1 MRRVAIT
8 AVLITSL
15 SCIASAGAQARNAAA
30 PRIVNLPYNIA
41 DSSGNRWM
49 IYQQG
54 MLRQQGNALY
64 SQGALLTINGSG
76 IAASGN
82 QARIDEKSGELLID
96 NLQTGT
102 IQISRRIFVNAQHAY
117 VRYIDVFRST
127 QPQDV
132 TVTVQTNSNFNYSM
146 QGTQQI
152 EDPRNKQRPI
162 GHVAMLEAGRAV
174 FELYAAPG
182 SKLGV
187 QLSAQPNNNIMQ
199 ASYQVTIPAGKQVAI
214 LHLHGVSTSLEAATQ
229 LVGALRTQELLADVP
244 ADIRKMLLN
253 VTPQKSIGDR
263 ELLRGDLF
271 DVVELRGG
279 DQMKGTLAEQSY
291 KLQTSYGVLELPA
304 DRVIGLINVG
314 QFRPRQLIVT
324 VDGEVFGGSME
335 KQSIGLN
342 LSSGQTT
349 QIPLAQVSRAGY
361 RKRSSEPEEWTFDK
375 PMVSLR
381 SGERMLVEAPAGAIE
396 VMTRYGLLKLEPS
409 MIARIDF
416 QSEDHGVHEIYLSD
430 GSSFSG
436 LVTAPQ
442 FVFQLVGTS
451 ARQQV
456 TFPMS
461 LLSRIQFSRAA
472 EDGPADGAPVMRLSD
487 DDELVGMF
495 SGSILLDTGFD
506 AIEIKGAEL
515 RSLTHLP
522 DATFDVQATLWD
534 QTTVSGVLRDP
545 LVQFD
550 LKCGLSMKVP
560 LALVAEYQNPQPQPS
575 ASMVDR
581 VKSVVG
587 ELSAEDWKQ
596 RERAEAQLLQMG
608 PVIQGVLKE
617 LSGSVPPE
625 AQHRIDAVLAQFE
638 KKSQAPGQAIPD
650 PG

>member
-1 MRRVAIT
+1 MRRVAIPV
-8 AVLITSL
+8 VLIASL
-15 SCIASAGAQARNAAA
+15 SCIASAGAQARD
-30 PRIVNLPYNIA
+30 PGGSRIVNLPFNMA
-41 DSSGNRWM
+41 DNSGNRWM

-54 MLRQQGNALY
+54 MLRQQGNALF
-64 SQGALLTINGSG
+64 SQGAVLMINGSSM
-76 IAASGN
+76 AASSN
-82 QARIDEKSGELLID
+82 QGRIDDKSGELVID

-102 IQISRRIFVNAQHAY
+102 IQVSRRIHVNAQQSY

-132 TVTVQTNSNFNYSM
+132 SVTVQTTSNFNYSM
-146 QGTQQI
+146 QGTLPI

-162 GHVAMLEAGRAV
+162 GSAAMLEAGRAV

-187 QLSAQPNNNIMQ
+187 QLSAQPNNNVMQ
-199 ASYQVTIPAGKQVAI
+199 ASYQLTIPAGKQVAI
-214 LHLHGVSTSLEAATQ
+214 LHLHGVAPSLDAATQ
-229 LVGALRTQELLADVP
+229 FVSSIRPRDLIADVP

-253 VTPQKSIGDR
+253 VTPQQSIGDR

-279 DQMKGTLAEQSY
+279 DQLKGTLAEQSY
-291 KLQTSYGVLELPA
+291 KLQTSYGALELPA

-361 RKRSSEPEEWTFDK
+361 RKRSGEPEEWTFDK

-381 SGERMLVEAPAGAIE
+381 SGERMLVETPAGAIE

-416 QSEDHGVHEIYLSD
+416 QSEDHSVHQIYLSD

-456 TFPMS
+456 TFPVSM
-461 LLSRIQFSRAA
+461 LSRIQFTRAA
-472 EDGPADGAPVMRLSD
+472 EDGPADGAPVMRLSNA
-487 DDELVGMF
+487 DELVGMF

-506 AIEIKGAEL
+506 AIDIKGAEL

-522 DATFDVQATLWD
+522 DATYDVQATLWD

-545 LVQFD
+545 QVQFD

-560 LALVAEYQNPQPQPS
+560 MALVATYENPQPQPS
-575 ASMVDR
+575 APMVDR
-581 VKSVVG
+581 VKSIVAD
-587 ELSAEDWKQ
+587 LSAEDWKQ

-608 PVIQGVLKE
+608 PMVKSVLKQ

-625 AQHRIDAVLAQFE
+625 AQHRIDSVLGEFE
-638 KKSQAPGQAIPD
+638 KKSQPSAQATPD

>member
-1 MRRVAIT
+1 
-8 AVLITSL
+8 
-15 SCIASAGAQARNAAA
+15 
-30 PRIVNLPYNIA
+30 
-41 DSSGNRWM
+41 
-49 IYQQG
+49 
-54 MLRQQGNALY
+54 
-64 SQGALLTINGSG
+64 
-76 IAASGN
+76 
-82 QARIDEKSGELLID
+82 
-96 NLQTGT
+96 
-102 IQISRRIFVNAQHAY
+102 
-117 VRYIDVFRST
+117 
-127 QPQDV
+127 
-132 TVTVQTNSNFNYSM
+132 
-146 QGTQQI
+146 
-152 EDPRNKQRPI
+152 
-162 GHVAMLEAGRAV
+162 
-174 FELYAAPG
+174 
-182 SKLGV
+182 
-187 QLSAQPNNNIMQ
+187 
-199 ASYQVTIPAGKQVAI
+199 
-214 LHLHGVSTSLEAATQ
+214 
-229 LVGALRTQELLADVP
+229 
-244 ADIRKMLLN
+244 
-253 VTPQKSIGDR
+253 
-263 ELLRGDLF
+263 
-271 DVVELRGG
+271 
-279 DQMKGTLAEQSY
+279 
-291 KLQTSYGVLELPA
+291 
-304 DRVIGLINVG
+304 
-314 QFRPRQLIVT
+314 
-324 VDGEVFGGSME
+324 
-335 KQSIGLN
+335 
-342 LSSGQTT
+342 
-349 QIPLAQVSRAGY
+349 
-361 RKRSSEPEEWTFDK
+361 
-375 PMVSLR
+375 
-381 SGERMLVEAPAGAIE
+381 
-396 VMTRYGLLKLEPS
+396 
-409 MIARIDF
+409 
-416 QSEDHGVHEIYLSD
+416 VHEIYLSD